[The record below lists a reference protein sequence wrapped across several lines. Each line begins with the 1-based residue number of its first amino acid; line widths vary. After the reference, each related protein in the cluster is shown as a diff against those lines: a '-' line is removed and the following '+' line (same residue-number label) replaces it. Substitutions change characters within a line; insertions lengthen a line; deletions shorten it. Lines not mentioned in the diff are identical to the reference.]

1 MPKVLNPNL
10 YKKARAKYANMKHS
24 AYKSN
29 LVVKEYKKLGGKY
42 GGTKPTN
49 TGLVAWNAQRWRNQR
64 GGVGY
69 KKKGDVYRPTRRIK
83 KNQPKTFKELGK
95 KRITK
100 AMKEKKKTG
109 RVKKF

>member
-10 YKKARAKYANMKHS
+10 YKKARTKYANMKHS

-42 GGTKPTN
+42 GGKKPTK
-49 TGLVAWNAQRWRNQR
+49 TGLVRWNKEKWRNQR

-69 KKKGDVYRPTRRIK
+69 KKKGDVYRPTRRITK
-83 KNQPKTFKELGK
+83 KTPKTFKELGK

-100 AMKEKKKTG
+100 AMVQKAKTG
-109 RVKKF
+109 RVKKY

>member
-1 MPKVLNPNL
+1 MSKILNPGL
-10 YKKARAKYANMKHS
+10 YKKAREKYSKMKHS

-42 GGTKPTN
+42 GGKKPTK

-64 GGVGY
+64 GEVGY

-109 RVKKF
+109 RVKKY